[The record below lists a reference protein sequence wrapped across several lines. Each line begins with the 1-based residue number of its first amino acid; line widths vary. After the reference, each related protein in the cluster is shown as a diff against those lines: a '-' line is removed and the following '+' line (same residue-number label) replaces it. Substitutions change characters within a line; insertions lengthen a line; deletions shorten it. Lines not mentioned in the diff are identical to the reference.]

1 MNMGVRGC
9 INCTNFKN
17 CLSNSKTV
25 NDVINYRTF
34 NVYFQGQ
41 DCFKYEIN
49 PFIEKEDEHRS

>member
-1 MNMGVRGC
+1 MGVRGC

-17 CLSNSKTV
+17 CLSSSKTV